1 MALPL
6 FAYLC
11 RRNGRS
17 TAAGRRE
24 FLRMS
29 LACGAASLISNRSRA
44 PAAAPKLQQRVVV
57 VGAGLAGLA
66 CGHEL
71 RAAGYDVLVVD
82 GRRRIGGRVL
92 SFHDFV
98 PGKHVEAGG
107 EFIGSNHPT
116 WAAYAD
122 QFGLEFL
129 DVSEDEDLDMP
140 VHICG
145 KMWSPAE
152 VARLYEEMDTATAA
166 MTELAASINADEPW
180 ASPDAELLD
189 NRTIAAW
196 IAELSIS
203 DEAKS
208 LVAVQ
213 ISSDNAIA
221 NDKASLLGMLAA
233 VQGGGGE
240 RYWTDTETYRCVGG
254 NQVLAQRL
262 LDGIGV
268 DNVLLGDP
276 VASVDRLGA
285 GVRVSLKGG
294 RVIECDEVVLAT
306 PPSTWRHIRF
316 EPGMPERLK
325 PQMGIA
331 CKHMIA
337 LPSRFWKD
345 AGLSQ
350 YGLSDG
356 PVAQTWELT
365 DAQTTGDPDAAL
377 VAFSGG
383 PSAAMC
389 LDFAKEER
397 DDKYATEIDRL
408 FPGAKE
414 KTRGRRT
421 LDWPNDPA
429 TLAGYSFPAP
439 GEVTTVAKDLHA
451 GLEKIHFCGE
461 HACPKFVGYMEGALN
476 SGVSVAKRL
485 AGRG

>member
-1 MALPL
+1 MGLPL

-17 TAAGRRE
+17 TAAGRRA
-24 FLRMS
+24 FLQTS
-29 LACGAASLISNRSRA
+29 LACGAASLISSRS
-44 PAAAPKLQQRVVV
+44 PATAAVPKRQQRIVV
-57 VGAGLAGLA
+57 VGAGFAGLA

-71 RAAGYDVLVVD
+71 RAGGYDVTVID
-82 GRRRIGGRVL
+82 GRGRVGGRVL
-92 SFHDFV
+92 SLHDFV
-98 PGKHVEAGG
+98 PGKYVEAGG

-122 QFGLEFL
+122 QFGLDFI
-129 DVSEDEDLDMP
+129 DVSEDEDLAQP
-140 VHICG
+140 VHLCG
-145 KMWSPAE
+145 KMCSPAE
-152 VARLYEEMDTATAA
+152 VEKLYEEMDSATAA

-180 ASPDAELLD
+180 RSPDAAVLD
-189 NRTIAAW
+189 RRTIAAW
-196 IAELSIS
+196 IAEQDIS

-213 ISSDNAIA
+213 FSSDNAIA
-221 NDKASLLGMLAA
+221 NDRASLLGMLTA

-240 RYWTDTETYRCVGG
+240 RYWTDTEVYRCVGG
-254 NQVLAQRL
+254 NQVLAKRL
-262 LDGIGV
+262 LEGV
-268 DNVLLGDP
+268 GADNVLLGDP
-276 VASVDRLGA
+276 VAAIDRSGT

-294 RVIECDEVVLAT
+294 RVIQCEDVVLAT
-306 PPSTWRHIRF
+306 PPSTWRNIRF
-316 EPGMPERLK
+316 EPGLPEHLK
-325 PQMGIA
+325 PQMGLA

-350 YGLSDG
+350 WAVSDG

-365 DAQTTGDPDAAL
+365 DGQTTGVPDSAL

-389 LDFAKEER
+389 LAFATAER
-397 DDKYATEIDRL
+397 DEKYATEINRL

-414 KTRGRRT
+414 QTLGRRT
-421 LDWPNDPA
+421 FDWPNDPV

-439 GEVTTVAKDLHA
+439 GEVTTITKDLHA

-476 SGVSVAKRL
+476 SGVSVARRL
-485 AGRG
+485 VGRG